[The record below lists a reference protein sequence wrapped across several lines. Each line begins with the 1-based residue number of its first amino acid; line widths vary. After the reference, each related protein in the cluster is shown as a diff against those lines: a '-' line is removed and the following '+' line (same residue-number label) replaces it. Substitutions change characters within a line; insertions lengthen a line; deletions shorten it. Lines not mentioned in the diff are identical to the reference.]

1 MNVGNLSLVEPP
13 DDRPK
18 VEPLDWK
25 TVAPKSLLLAALFL
39 CTGLIGAMANEIRGY
54 WSDDRLRVE
63 KWIADA
69 PSAYVAGL
77 NVRLNTVEHDA
88 KAIPELKRSVDTLN
102 VTVAKLSGQ
111 VELLTQRLPL
121 K

>member
-1 MNVGNLSLVEPP
+1 MGNLSLVEPP

-54 WSDDRLRVE
+54 WSQDRQRSE
-63 KWIADA
+63 N
-69 PSAYVAGL
+69 SAIHIAGL
-77 NVRLNTVEHDA
+77 NIRVASVESDM
-88 KAIPELKRSVDTLN
+88 KSIPELKKSVDNLN
-102 VTVAKLSGQ
+102 VTVAKLVGQ
-111 VELLTQRLPL
+111 VELLTARLPL